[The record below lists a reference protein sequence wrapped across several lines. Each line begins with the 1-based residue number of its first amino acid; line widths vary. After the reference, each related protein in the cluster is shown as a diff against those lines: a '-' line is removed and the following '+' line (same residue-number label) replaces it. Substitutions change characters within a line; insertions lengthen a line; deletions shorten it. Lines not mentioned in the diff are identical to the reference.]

1 MAWFSASVETVCL
14 IRAPKRLA
22 VDLANTGMGRRILL
36 RNSASFVPV
45 FMFHRFRTP
54 DGSVAGH
61 DPALVVTALDYLHTH
76 GFQVMTIDDVLQGQ
90 IDQTLPT
97 QVVAFTMDDGY
108 REQGVIGA
116 EIFLAHKCP
125 VTIYLATGAIDGGYW
140 PMEAK
145 LAYLFSRVKQEFSLS
160 LRGKDVTVPA
170 NAASIATARRRLV
183 NELKDYPLD
192 QSTLYVAA
200 LATRLGIELPESP
213 PPEYR
218 SLSWAEVSNLEARGV
233 SFGGHTVRH
242 ATLSAETD
250 EVSWREIEECTRTLE
265 TRLRRPS
272 KIFCYPTG
280 RFQDYGNREITY
292 LKELG
297 YLGAASAEPGY
308 CSIEKDVN
316 SHFNLRRFSFPD
328 NLLDF
333 EDIVLQLQRLRQR
346 IRPWRG

>member
-1 MAWFSASVETVCL
+1 M
-14 IRAPKRLA
+14 RAPKRLA

-54 DGSVAGH
+54 DGRVAGH
-61 DPALVVTALDYLHTH
+61 DPELVGMALDYLRTH
-76 GFQVMTIDDVLQGQ
+76 GFQVMTIDDVLRGQ
-90 IDQTLPT
+90 IDRTLPS

-116 EIFLAHKCP
+116 EVFLAHECP
-125 VTIYLATGAIDGGYW
+125 VTIYLATGAVDGRYW

-145 LAYLFSRVKQEFSLS
+145 LAYLFSQVKQEFSLS
-160 LRGKDVTVPA
+160 LRGKDVTVPP
-170 NAASIATARRRLV
+170 NPASIAAARRRLV

-192 QSTLYVAA
+192 QSNLCVEA
-200 LATRLGIELPESP
+200 LAVRLGIELPESP
-213 PPEYR
+213 PPEYC
-218 SLSWAEVSNLEARGV
+218 SLTWAEVSDLEARGI

-265 TRLRRPS
+265 TNLRRPS
-272 KIFCYPTG
+272 KVFCYPTG
-280 RFQDYGNREITY
+280 RFRDYGDREITY

-297 YLGAASAEPGY
+297 YMAAASAEPGY
-308 CSIEKDVN
+308 CAIDNDVD
-316 SHFNLRRFSFPD
+316 SRFNLRRFSFPD

-333 EDIVLQLQRLRQR
+333 KDIVLQLQRLRQR
-346 IRPWRG
+346 LRPWRG

>member
-1 MAWFSASVETVCL
+1 MRGFSGSIETVCL
-14 IRAPKRLA
+14 IRAPKKLA
-22 VDLANTGMGRRILL
+22 VNLADTGMGRRILL

-54 DGSVAGH
+54 DDRVVGH
-61 DPALVVTALDYLHTH
+61 DPALVVMALDYLRTR

-90 IDQTLPT
+90 IDQTLPR

-116 EIFLAHKCP
+116 EIFLAHECP
-125 VTIYLATGAIDGGYW
+125 VTIYLATGAIDGQYW

-145 LAYLFSRVKQEFSLS
+145 VAYLFSQVKQEFSLS
-160 LRGKDVTVPA
+160 LRGREVIVPA
-170 NAASIATARRRLV
+170 NPADIAVARRRLV
-183 NELKDYPLD
+183 NELKDYPLH
-192 QSTLYVAA
+192 QTNLQVEA
-200 LATRLGIELPESP
+200 LAMRLGVELAESP

-218 SLSWAEVSNLEARGV
+218 SLTWAEVSNLEARGV

-250 EVSWREIEECTRTLE
+250 EVSWREIEACTRTLAA
-265 TRLRRPS
+265 RVRRPS
-272 KIFCYPTG
+272 KVFCYPTG
-280 RFQDYGNREITY
+280 RSRDYGDREVAY

-308 CSIEKDVN
+308 CAIDNDAN
-316 SHFNLRRFSFPD
+316 SHFNIRRFSFPD

-333 EDIVLQLQRLRQR
+333 KDIVLQLPRLRQR
-346 IRPWRG
+346 IRPWKG